1 MLLTGLLTTLKMIIL
16 PDNDDKSEIAA
27 AVTSCGVCHP
37 SDVEAAAARRENYL
51 WTFMRKQENKHNQK
65 DKKTRWQKWQKDKM
79 RIYYISGTVLALVG
93 WTLLSLSRMNRWQF
107 GREVGGMNWNQCK
120 MRGKDYLDLK
130 NKKCFFFPGLCPGG
144 PGSQLHHLWWRS
156 WRRCQ
161 GVWLSS

>member
-1 MLLTGLLTTLKMIIL
+1 MFWWDCWRHWRSWCLKTMMIKWDRSRCNIL
-16 PDNDDKSEIAA
+16 RCLPSQWRGSCCCQARKLSLSINEETRKSN
-27 AVTSCGVCHP
+27 H
-37 SDVEAAAARRENYL
+37 
-51 WTFMRKQENKHNQK
+51 
-65 DKKTRWQKWQKDKM
+65 QKDKM

-93 WTLLSLSRMNRWQF
+93 WTLLSLSRMSRWEF